1 MFRAEFSP
9 EADCVLA
16 ESVAHDIRCSA
27 QACSLFRLAFL
38 SCCFFRLKQSILH
51 GFFFIPNFLR
61 SCLTGSL
68 YIALDHTTAYT
79 VFYCISAVASLP
91 AIIYIVVRPG
101 RFKKNSHHPDTL
113 PDIKTH

>member
-1 MFRAEFSP
+1 MIIGFYLTWLICQI
-9 EADCVLA
+9 EAMQTYDW
-16 ESVAHDIRCSA
+16 
-27 QACSLFRLAFL
+27 
-38 SCCFFRLKQSILH
+38 FFGILH

-79 VFYCISAVASLP
+79 VFYWISAVASLS
-91 AIIYIVVRPG
+91 ALIYFVVRPG
-101 RFKKNSHHPDTL
+101 RFKKDSHHPDTL